1 MDVFWQI
8 FYTQQAVWERFTD
21 VMKFSPDLTFRVAD
35 SLQRLGYCIFGIN
48 ELERLFGQ
56 TKDPKSKMRL
66 LEEFAALCR
75 AKVETTPHF
84 KSARF
89 TKATATEGAAS
100 TYHPETRPGENHE
113 KNDSSRQTCGCHHSD
128 H

>member
-1 MDVFWQI
+1 
-8 FYTQQAVWERFTD
+8 
-21 VMKFSPDLTFRVAD
+21 MKFSPDLTFRVAD

-56 TKDPKSKMRL
+56 TKDAKGRRCL

-75 AKVETTPHF
+75 ARVETTPHF

-89 TKATATEGAAS
+89 TKAECMRSSAS
-100 TYHPETRPGENHE
+100 TYQPEMRQGEVRKKREDHE
-113 KNDSSRQTCGCHHSD
+113 KFGRPCGCPSGAD
-128 H
+128 

>member
-1 MDVFWQI
+1 
-8 FYTQQAVWERFTD
+8 
-21 VMKFSPDLTFRVAD
+21 MKFSPDLTFRVAD

-56 TKDPKSKMRL
+56 TKDSKGKTRL
-66 LEEFAALCR
+66 LEEFAAQCR

-89 TKATATEGAAS
+89 IKANGMEAAAPTDHS
-100 TYHPETRPGENHE
+100 EAKSEEKHE
-113 KNDSSRQTCGCHHSD
+113 RNESGRQPCGCHHGD
-128 H
+128 D